1 MEERF
6 LGRER
11 ELEILKR
18 LLTKKSASL
27 VVIKEEMA
35 AQINNFEISILE
47 NSDKAVKKL

>member
-1 MEERF
+1 MTRAVT
-6 LGRER
+6 
-11 ELEILKR
+11 ELDLKVDS
-18 LLTKKSASL
+18 LYEWNKTSL